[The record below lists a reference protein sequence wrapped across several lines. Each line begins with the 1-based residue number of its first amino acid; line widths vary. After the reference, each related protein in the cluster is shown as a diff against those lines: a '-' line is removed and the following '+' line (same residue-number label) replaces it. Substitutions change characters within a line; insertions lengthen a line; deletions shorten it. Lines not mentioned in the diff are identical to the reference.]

1 MKRWREIGERC
12 NIICKVSVTA
22 LVICVT
28 VHRSIDRGINLF
40 FKKLLHFLHTF
51 ISRIFT
57 RELFDT

>member
-40 FKKLLHFLHTF
+40 FKKLLHFLHTL

-57 RELFDT
+57 

>member
-40 FKKLLHFLHTF
+40 FKDYFIFYILSFLEYFYPRT
-51 ISRIFT
+51 
-57 RELFDT
+57 L